1 MGVKASISGD
11 AVYFPTGDV
20 TFSGGAGTSTTC
32 TQLIADTIKWAGN
45 SNFAINCKG
54 YGTKPLG
61 PAGVRLV
68 S

>member
-1 MGVKASISGD
+1 MGVKASISE
-11 AVYFPTGDV
+11 AWLLSHWRCRL
-20 TFSGGAGTSTTC
+20 SGGAVTGAGC

-54 YGTKPLG
+54 YGTKPFG